1 MAKDN
6 ISNNTASLFRKQIIR
21 GTSGSLFLKIAYTV
35 LTLFLTV
42 LLARILGVEKFGV
55 YAFCLSIV
63 QILIIPAML
72 GGQQLLVREVAAYKI
87 KSEYHYL
94 RGLLARFKQVSIG
107 FSVLIS
113 VVAGVIGFWIYRENN
128 IFIPFLLAIILV
140 PFFATLQLQCAVL
153 RGLHHVLLGQ
163 VPMMLRP
170 GLVLLFV
177 LIIYWYLGSGFSAE
191 AALLSQIVASVILVL
206 LTFFLLRRSLP
217 NTVKIVNPDYETQ
230 KWDKSVLPFVFAG
243 GMQVLNG
250 EISVLMLGFM
260 ETPKEV
266 GLFRVA
272 QRGALL
278 IPFALQ
284 AVNMAVAPTISEL
297 FAKGEKKRLQYIVS
311 RIAFGVFAISLP
323 VALGLM
329 LGGKWIIP
337 VVFGI
342 GYAPAYFPLVVLCLG
357 QLVNV
362 SMGSVGLLLNMA
374 GFENLTAR
382 GVTIATLSNA
392 ILNFVLIPFWGAS
405 GAAIATSLSLALW
418 NVVLFSFLY
427 KQTGI
432 ISSIRLSAFRL
443 VLNL

>member
-177 LIIYWYLGSGFSAE
+177 LII
-191 AALLSQIVASVILVL
+191 
-206 LTFFLLRRSLP
+206 
-217 NTVKIVNPDYETQ
+217 
-230 KWDKSVLPFVFAG
+230 
-243 GMQVLNG
+243 
-250 EISVLMLGFM
+250 
-260 ETPKEV
+260 
-266 GLFRVA
+266 
-272 QRGALL
+272 
-278 IPFALQ
+278 
-284 AVNMAVAPTISEL
+284 
-297 FAKGEKKRLQYIVS
+297 
-311 RIAFGVFAISLP
+311 
-323 VALGLM
+323 
-329 LGGKWIIP
+329 
-337 VVFGI
+337 
-342 GYAPAYFPLVVLCLG
+342 
-357 QLVNV
+357 
-362 SMGSVGLLLNMA
+362 
-374 GFENLTAR
+374 
-382 GVTIATLSNA
+382 
-392 ILNFVLIPFWGAS
+392 
-405 GAAIATSLSLALW
+405 
-418 NVVLFSFLY
+418 
-427 KQTGI
+427 
-432 ISSIRLSAFRL
+432 
-443 VLNL
+443 